1 MKRISML
8 VVLCMGLLV
17 RPVMAEEAKET
28 VSIANP
34 WEDMTA
40 EQLSAASHLSFGVPE
55 GAENVIY
62 RYLRS
67 ENLAEMQFT
76 IDSDEYCAR
85 IQPAPEPT
93 DISGMYFEWK
103 HVEEVRIGKCTGTIG
118 QAKNGSEDW
127 VELCQWY
134 DDDQELQ
141 YSLSVSTTELDGLDL
156 VAPAEQV
163 YQVKAEK
170 ELRKQ

>member
-40 EQLSAASHLSFGVPE
+40 EQLSAASNLSFGVPE

-76 IDSDEYCAR
+76 IDSDEFCAR
-85 IQPAPEPT
+85 IQPADEPMN
-93 DISGMYFEWK
+93 ISGMYFEWENE
-103 HVEEVRIGKCTGTIG
+103 EEVTVGHCPGTLG
-118 QAKNGSEDW
+118 LSQTGSEDW
-127 VELCQWY
+127 AELCLWY
-134 DDDQELQ
+134 DADQKLQ
-141 YSLSVSTTELDGLDL
+141 YSLSVYTTDPDGLDL
-156 VAPAEQV
+156 TALAEQV
-163 YQVKAEK
+163 CGK
-170 ELRKQ
+170 